1 MNKVILNGRI
11 TSDPEVK
18 TTQSGTSVVQFTVA
32 VDRSYAGKDGEK
44 KSDFIRCVAWR
55 GTADF
60 IGKYFKKGKPIVLDG
75 TLQTRQY
82 TDKDGNKR
90 EATEVLVENVEF
102 TISDR
107 TDNGGAAPAAKPKAA
122 ASAEPAPAAT
132 TPDDEFDV
140 TDDDDDL
147 PF

>member
-32 VDRSYAGKDGEK
+32 VDRNYAGKDGEK

-82 TDKDGNKR
+82 TDKYGNKR

>member
-107 TDNGGAAPAAKPKAA
+107 TDNAAAKPKAA